1 MSRCLACRALL
12 VFTSL
17 VGGCM
22 LCSCTTTQASKR
34 YVIDTSRMTLPE
46 IPSYKQARLHSE
58 EEGCVCAVVPDPK
71 NDFQRI
77 MKEWRENSDVDVHDP
92 DWKAK
97 LKERQEKQNVHL
109 DKMKTVGN
117 NQGLA
122 KLIAKELAEAGI
134 ACLTNA
140 TPEEEIQIFFSS
152 MLQTTYETLKKHNPR
167 WSEVAYD
174 RQQKGEV
181 TLSEVLAAVPTLYN
195 EKNMISFM
203 TSFSHYQRMLPNRLF
218 VVRYMGNREV
228 GDATRVGRDVRV
240 AIDVYEPR
248 TCVMLGTCE
257 VWGRSLVDKEKA
269 NAYLDDQVRKDYDLQ
284 TIERRAQELADAMPL
299 FAIWDVLYFINLVNP
314 LAHIIR
320 PGFAKEDLPFGR
332 RTRIK
337 NEHIQR
343 ELEIKEKLKP
353 GYLDRYLHSMACQV
367 AVSNLMCSDQFGEF
381 VLSANT
387 EM

>member
-1 MSRCLACRALL
+1 MIERGDMSRCLACRALL

-17 VGGCM
+17 VGCM
-22 LCSCTTTQASKR
+22 LCSCATKQASKR

-58 EEGCVCAVVPDPK
+58 EGGCVFAVVPDPK

-77 MKEWRENSDVDVHDP
+77 MKEWRENSDLDVHDP
-92 DWKAK
+92 DWEAK
-97 LKERQEKQNVHL
+97 LKEKINVHL
-109 DKMKTVGN
+109 DKAKTVGLN
-117 NQGLA
+117 KAVA
-122 KLIAKELAEAGI
+122 KFIAIELAEAGI

-152 MLQTTYETLKKHNPR
+152 MSQTTYEALKKHNPR

-181 TLSEVLAAVPTLYN
+181 TLSDIMGAVPSIVNTRN
-195 EKNMISFM
+195 PISSV
-203 TSFSHYQRMLPNRLF
+203 TSFSHVQRMLPTRLF

-228 GDATRVGRDVRV
+228 GDATSVGRDVRL

-269 NAYLDDQVRKDYDLQ
+269 YSYLDDYVRKYFDRQ
-284 TIERRAQELADAMPL
+284 AIERQAQEIADNTPLFTLADVEM
-299 FAIWDVLYFINLVNP
+299 LVNP
-314 LAHIIR
+314 FSYIIPR
-320 PGFAKEDLPFGR
+320 CAKHLPFGR

-337 NEHIQR
+337 NEHIR
-343 ELEIKEKLKP
+343 MMVKVKEENIPSHL
-353 GYLDRYLHSMACQV
+353 GDYLNGMACQV
-367 AVSNLMCSDQFGEF
+367 AVSNLMCSDQFSEF

-387 EM
+387 ER